1 MYGNGCVS
9 ECLYNA
15 ILVRRLWTV
24 EKDVSGLT
32 CNVRDNDIIKLHVSV
47 SPAVSLGSCWIHPE
61 RVIVEAVRK
70 GIVVGKCC
78 IMCWTHLQM
87 FFCQY
92 CPRREVLRRG
102 TGLSS
107 ICQASRPSPTAT
119 LKRTWKQRHHVW
131 WVELFVCAGL
141 SWCISCTLSQM
152 FSVRTVLG
160 DKTSEVEQ
168 VPSFL
173 KVAHQHTEQEEEQ

>member
-1 MYGNGCVS
+1 MTIHLS
-9 ECLYNA
+9 E
-15 ILVRRLWTV
+15 
-24 EKDVSGLT
+24 
-32 CNVRDNDIIKLHVSV
+32 
-47 SPAVSLGSCWIHPE
+47 SPAVSLGSCWSHPK
-61 RVIVEAVRK
+61 RVIVEAVRR
-70 GIVVGKCC
+70 GIVVVICC

-92 CPRREVLRRG
+92 CRRREVLRRG
-102 TGLSS
+102 TGLTS

-141 SWCISCTLSQM
+141 CWCISYTLSQM

-160 DKTSEVEQ
+160 DKASEVEQ

-173 KVAHQHTEQEEEQ
+173 KVAHQHTGQEEEQ

>member
-1 MYGNGCVS
+1 MGMDVWVNVFTMPFLCADSGPWRKIS
-9 ECLYNA
+9 RAWPAMSA
-15 ILVRRLWTV
+15 ITTSWGSTSPSHQESAWGAV
-24 EKDVSGLT
+24 EA
-32 CNVRDNDIIKLHVSV
+32 IQ
-47 SPAVSLGSCWIHPE
+47 E
-61 RVIVEAVRK
+61 RVIVEAVRR
-70 GIVVGKCC
+70 GIVVVKCC

-92 CPRREVLRRG
+92 CPRREVLQRG
-102 TGLSS
+102 TGLTS
-107 ICQASRPSPTAT
+107 ICQDSRPSPTAT

-131 WVELFVCAGL
+131 WVELFVCTGL

-160 DKTSEVEQ
+160 DKASEVDQ

-173 KVAHQHTEQEEEQ
+173 TVAHQHTGQ